1 MRNSESLALTS
12 HRASSTVKYLT
23 RAASTL
29 LNDLTLRQ
37 APSDATRPSRKAWL
51 SAARK
56 IVHVRFADD
65 FRLADGFLGAVERAV
80 LLRLAGLGA
89 CTRQC
94 LGKPGEPL
102 GQHGGRQR
110 RYLNVAECRIDVRL
124 GAVARI
130 HTTLA
135 VDFEELEI
143 AFDGGS
149 HRQRACDAI
158 GKLCATHHA

>member
-1 MRNSESLALTS
+1 PGT
-12 HRASSTVKYLT
+12 
-23 RAASTL
+23 
-29 LNDLTLRQ
+29 
-37 APSDATRPSRKAWL
+37 
-51 SAARK
+51 
-56 IVHVRFADD
+56 
-65 FRLADGFLGAVERAV
+65 
-80 LLRLAGLGA
+80 
-89 CTRQC
+89 
-94 LGKPGEPL
+94 PGEPP
-102 GQHGGRQR
+102 GQRGGRQR

-158 GKLCATHHA
+158 GKLRATHHARTSLVLRLRKTEDDCPIGIAKVVGGADLLDYVAPASDVVARNPCPCDSWSSL